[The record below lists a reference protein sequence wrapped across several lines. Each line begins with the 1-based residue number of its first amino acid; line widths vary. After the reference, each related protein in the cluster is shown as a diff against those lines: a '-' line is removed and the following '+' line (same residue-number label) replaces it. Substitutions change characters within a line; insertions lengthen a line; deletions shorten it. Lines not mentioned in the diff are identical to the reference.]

1 MATILYISGHGRS
14 GSTLLNSMLAHWTNG
29 AGVGEV
35 AHVAYASPLCRCDG
49 SNCPIADT
57 MKVLPTNERALLARR
72 LGWLALLLPH
82 RFTAG
87 ARAWK
92 NFFSQLSSHANCN
105 TVIDASKS
113 ARVSA
118 GRARILSRTDH
129 RVVVIHLRRD
139 VRAIIAAYRR
149 GSNMKLEAGEDPQY
163 QFPAIRAVLS
173 WALSNFAS
181 TLTRLLSTQAT
192 HITLRY
198 KEMFKVEGRT
208 QLLKQLS
215 DAGVEVIHDEPD
227 RETFSSYPHQTLG
240 NRLASAEQF
249 TLTLDDRWK
258 R

>member
-35 AHVAYASPLCRCDG
+35 AHVAYASPPCRCDG
-49 SNCPIADT
+49 SNCPIGAVMTDQT
-57 MKVLPTNERALLARR
+57 INERSLLARK
-72 LGWLALLLPH
+72 LGWQALLLPH
-82 RFTAG
+82 RFTAE

-92 NFFSQLSSHANCN
+92 NFFSQLSSHANCS

-149 GSNMKLEAGEDPQY
+149 GCNIKLEAGEDPHY

-173 WALSNFAS
+173 WTLSNLAS
-181 TLTRLLSTQAT
+181 VLTNLLSKQAT

-198 KEMFKVEGRT
+198 SEMFSVDGRKR
-208 QLLKQLS
+208 LLKYLS
-215 DAGVEVIHDEPD
+215 DAGVEVTRDEPS

-240 NRLASAEQF
+240 NRLASAEEF

-258 R
+258 N